1 LKKAETL
8 EPNSPYAHN
17 NLGVVLER
25 LGKHEEALKHFSK
38 AVKAKP
44 DYGEAICNLAL
55 NYLEKGNRDA
65 AYQQLRSLEKIDLA
79 LADELRK
86 VMWSKYTV
94 NVSKKQ

>member
-1 LKKAETL
+1 
-8 EPNSPYAHN
+8 
-17 NLGVVLER
+17 LER
-25 LGKHEEALKHFSK
+25 LGKHKEAFDHFSK

-55 NYLEKGNRDA
+55 NYLEKGNRNA
-65 AYQQLRSLEKIDLA
+65 AYQQLRLLEKIDLP